1 VVPGISILRLRQ
13 RSLARG
19 ILLSMG
25 AFAGSLRLAGFPY
38 IDDLHGSRWQIV
50 ALLAGA
56 WGMGETARCLRP
68 KWSLYHAGVLILL
81 YTDLMILAA
90 IVALLTLT

>member
-1 VVPGISILRLRQ
+1 MVPGISILRLRQ

-19 ILLSMG
+19 ILLSVG

-38 IDDLHGSRWQIV
+38 IDDLHGSHWQIV
-50 ALLAGA
+50 ALLVGA

-68 KWSLYHAGVLILL
+68 RWSLYHAGVLILL